1 MKTKRRKRV
10 VSKSLKKQTRVT
22 IKFSIAEHKKLKVV
36 ATLHGVTL
44 QDYIRSKVLP
54 EFQKEEI
61 SDEELESIA
70 EKIISVNKN
79 ALKRLATQ

>member
-1 MKTKRRKRV
+1 MKRKQHNRI
-10 VSKSLKKQTRVT
+10 VSKPLKIQTRVT
-22 IKFSIAEHKKLKVV
+22 IEFSIAEHKKLKAV
-36 ATLHGVTL
+36 ATLHDMNL
-44 QDYIRSKVLP
+44 EDYIRSKVVS

>member
-10 VSKSLKKQTRVT
+10 VSKSLKKKTRVT
-22 IKFSIAEHKKLKVV
+22 VDFSIAQHRKLKAV
-36 ATLHGVTL
+36 AALQGVTL
-44 QDYIRSKVLP
+44 QDYIRSKVVP
-54 EFQKEEI
+54 EFQKDEI